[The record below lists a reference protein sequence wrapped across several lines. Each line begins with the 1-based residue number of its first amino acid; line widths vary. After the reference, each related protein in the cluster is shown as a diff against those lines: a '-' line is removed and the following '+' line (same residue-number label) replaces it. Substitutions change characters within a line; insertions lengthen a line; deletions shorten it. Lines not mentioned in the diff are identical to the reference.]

1 MLCPCQLDE
10 YHEFVCEI
18 LTNKFVSLAVQW
30 DEDDDDTG
38 YDDNDNEVG
47 DGNGYD
53 DAAAT
58 DDDGFLQ
65 NTTTSRPKTKKSKAA
80 PSSSEA
86 SLALDQLLLALL
98 KCDRLASALNMYK
111 GRLSDAVK
119 LVVRTC
125 VQVTPLRLTHTY

>member
-1 MLCPCQLDE
+1 MTEYALPCSHQLDE

-30 DEDDDDTG
+30 DEDDAG
-38 YDDNDNEVG
+38 YDDDDEG
-47 DGNGYD
+47 GGEGYD
-53 DAAAT
+53 DAAAAA

-65 NTTTSRPKTKKSKAA
+65 NTTTSRPKTKKTKAA

-125 VQVTPLRLTHTY
+125 VQVTPLA